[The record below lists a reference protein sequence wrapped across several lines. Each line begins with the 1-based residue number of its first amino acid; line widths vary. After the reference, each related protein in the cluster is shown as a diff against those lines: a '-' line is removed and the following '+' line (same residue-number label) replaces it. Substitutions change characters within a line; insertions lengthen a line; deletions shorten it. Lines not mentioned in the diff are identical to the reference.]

1 MFLAQLPAQT
11 PQLPDLPP
19 GPSLDR
25 VRGPIEIPPYEPWQV
40 GVMIALGLL
49 VLGLLIWGI
58 VRFIRARSNRT
69 RTESPHL
76 TALAELKAAAELTT
90 EDDERFAV
98 LSSLALRRY
107 FETGKSIA
115 ALGRTSLEFLQALE
129 NHPAFNIEMHD
140 SLAIEA
146 RDSLPEFLE
155 HCDRVK
161 FAQASL
167 TEAERSALTES
178 AMALIL
184 YFEHVYSGNP
194 TEREPR

>member
-25 VRGPIEIPPYEPWQV
+25 VRGPIEIPPFEPWQV
-40 GVMIALGLL
+40 GVMMALGLL

-76 TALAELKAAAELTT
+76 TALAELKTAAELTT

-107 FETGKSIA
+107 FETGKGIA
-115 ALGRTSLEFLQALE
+115 ALGRTSLEFLQALDGQPQL
-129 NHPAFNIEMHD
+129 NP
-140 SLAIEA
+140 EA
-146 RDSLPEFLE
+146 RVSLSKFLE

-178 AMALIL
+178 ATALIQQ
-184 YFEHVYSGNP
+184 FEQPPVEAAPSP
-194 TEREPR
+194 PALPR

>member
-1 MFLAQLPAQT
+1 MFLAQIANT

-25 VRGPIEIPPYEPWQV
+25 VRGPIEIPPYEPWQIA
-40 GVMIALGLL
+40 VMIALGLL
-49 VLGLLIWGI
+49 ALGLLIWGI
-58 VRFIRARSNRT
+58 ARFIRARSNRS
-69 RTESPHL
+69 RAEQPHL

-107 FETGKSIA
+107 FETGKGIA

-129 NHPAFNIEMHD
+129 GNSQFNTD
-140 SLAIEA
+140 ARASLA
-146 RDSLPEFLE
+146 DFLE

-167 TEAERSALTES
+167 TETERNALTGS
-178 AMALIL
+178 AIELIQH
-184 YFEHVYSGNP
+184 FEKVADLP
-194 TEREPR
+194 TRTEEAQP

>member
-1 MFLAQLPAQT
+1 MFLAQIANA

-25 VRGPIEIPPYEPWQV
+25 VRGPIEIPPYEPWQI
-40 GVMIALGLL
+40 GVMVTLAVL

-58 VRFIRARSNRT
+58 VRFIRTRSSRSQS
-69 RTESPHL
+69 ELPHL
-76 TALAELKAAAELTT
+76 TALSELKTAAELTK

-107 FETGKSIA
+107 FETGKGIA
-115 ALGRTSLEFLQALE
+115 ALGRTSREFLQALDRQPQI
-129 NHPAFNIEMHD
+129 NP
-140 SLAIEA
+140 EA
-146 RDSLPEFLE
+146 RSSLTEFLE

-167 TEAERSALTES
+167 TEAERNALTES
-178 AMALIL
+178 ATALIAQ
-184 YFEHVYSGNP
+184 FEQAVEATP
-194 TEREPR
+194 QEVQPQ

>member
-1 MFLAQLPAQT
+1 MFLAQLPAQS

-25 VRGPIEIPPYEPWQV
+25 VRGPIEIPPYEPWQI
-40 GVMIALGLL
+40 GVMVTLAVL

-58 VRFIRARSNRT
+58 VRFLRTRNNRT
-69 RTESPHL
+69 QTELPHL
-76 TALAELKAAAELTT
+76 TAITELNTAAELTT

-107 FETGKSIA
+107 FETGKGIA
-115 ALGRTSLEFLQALE
+115 ALGRTSREFLHALDG
-129 NHPAFNIEMHD
+129 HPQIN
-140 SLAIEA
+140 LEA
-146 RDSLPEFLE
+146 RSSLTEFLE

-167 TEAERSALTES
+167 TAAERSALTES
-178 AMALIL
+178 ATALIAQ
-184 YFEHVYSGNP
+184 FEQAVEATP
-194 TEREPR
+194 QQVQPQ

>member
-1 MFLAQLPAQT
+1 MFLAQLPAQS

-25 VRGPIEIPPYEPWQV
+25 VRGPIEIPPYEPWQT
-40 GVMIALGLL
+40 GVLVTLAVL

-58 VRFIRARSNRT
+58 VRFIRTRSSRSQA
-69 RTESPHL
+69 ELPHL
-76 TALAELKAAAELTT
+76 TALSELNTAAELTT

-107 FETGKSIA
+107 FETGKGIV
-115 ALGRTSLEFLQALE
+115 ALGRTSREFLHAMDG
-129 NHPAFNIEMHD
+129 HPQIN
-140 SLAIEA
+140 LEA
-146 RDSLPEFLE
+146 RSSLTEFLE

-167 TEAERSALTES
+167 TAAERSALTES
-178 AMALIL
+178 ATALIAQ
-184 YFEHVYSGNP
+184 FEQAVEATP
-194 TEREPR
+194 QQVQPK